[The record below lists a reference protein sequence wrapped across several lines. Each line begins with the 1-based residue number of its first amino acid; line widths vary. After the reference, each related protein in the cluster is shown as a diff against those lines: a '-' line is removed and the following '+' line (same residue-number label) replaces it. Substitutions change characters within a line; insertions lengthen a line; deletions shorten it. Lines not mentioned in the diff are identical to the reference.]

1 MTALRLRLNEAVKR
15 RRTARVNFFKQNR
28 IFFEETKKSVL
39 QGSGIL
45 AEDDLDW
52 CKSSAKSKFGF
63 DLGPLLAVFALS
75 GKSFAKLEV
84 FTSFPQF

>member
-1 MTALRLRLNEAVKR
+1 MI
-15 RRTARVNFFKQNR
+15 FKK
-28 IFFEETKKSVL
+28 IKKSVL
-39 QGSGIL
+39 QGSGVL

-75 GKSFAKLEV
+75 GKTFAKHEV
-84 FTSFPQF
+84 FNSFPQF

>member
-1 MTALRLRLNEAVKR
+1 MGGGA
-15 RRTARVNFFKQNR
+15 QNTYHLSPER
-28 IFFEETKKSVL
+28 KKLKENTCTLTFFEETKKSVF

-52 CKSSAKSKFGF
+52 CKSGAKSKFGF

-75 GKSFAKLEV
+75 GETFAKH
-84 FTSFPQF
+84 